1 DPARVLAPMTRGE
14 IVVRGP
20 IVTPEYF
27 RREASTRAAKIR
39 GADGAIY
46 HRMGDVG
53 YLDQEGRLWMC
64 GRKAHRVET
73 AAGTR
78 FTLPCEA
85 VFNRHPLVRR
95 TALVGVPTT
104 RPGVQRP
111 VVCVELEAGA
121 RIATSTLFAELRA
134 LGSEFEH
141 TRDLDTF
148 LLHPA
153 FPVDAR
159 H

>member
-1 DPARVLAPMTRGE
+1 SSDL
-14 IVVRGP
+14 
-20 IVTPEYF
+20 
-27 RREASTRAAKIR
+27 
-39 GADGAIY
+39 
-46 HRMGDVG
+46 
-53 YLDQEGRLWMC
+53 
-64 GRKAHRVET
+64 
-73 AAGTR
+73 AGTR

-159 H
+159 HNAKIFRERLAVWAEQKLR